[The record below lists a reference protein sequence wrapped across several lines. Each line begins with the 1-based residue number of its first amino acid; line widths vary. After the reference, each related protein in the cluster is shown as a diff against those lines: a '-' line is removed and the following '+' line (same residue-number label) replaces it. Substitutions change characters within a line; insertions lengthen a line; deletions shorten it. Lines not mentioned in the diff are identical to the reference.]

1 MRRLTI
7 LVFFILFSCS
17 KDNTLNNIQDTT
29 YTLSTSIVGKWDISN
44 SISSKS
50 RKSSLNCS
58 IFSLVF
64 STDGTFTINTSNG
77 QSSGK
82 FTVDSESLLK
92 LGAEGTISNIS
103 IVNDEISFT
112 LTLTNCTVSASGT
125 KDEEYVPGECSSFLE
140 CNKGLIFGNID
151 NTGGSFNENSDYE
164 GVFLEFIND
173 SISNVLKQYNP
184 SSYDEC
190 NRSTICYTLD
200 DISISSNDKE
210 KVIMLMNS
218 PDTLKI
224 LQSLYYGGKWEDY
237 FFRYS
242 KNSNSELLVE
252 ESYDKNFI
260 VLEDS
265 TALPNFSREQ
275 LDVYL
280 SDTPLCLT
288 PDYTSM
294 TFLEF
299 LCGRVFSAGRQING
313 IYYESALSFD
323 TNLEEFLWFIY
334 NDKCE
339 SYPEGIFINND
350 YGDETYTIV
359 RNEYTDDPVYPGYGT
374 GHLTVNSI
382 VSYTLS
388 SGETAVD
395 TNTLEFEF
403 IDDGIRASFSDR
415 FYYSNYQGNQ
425 LSGRDSLCTSTIK
438 NY

>member
-1 MRRLTI
+1 
-7 LVFFILFSCS
+7 
-17 KDNTLNNIQDTT
+17 
-29 YTLSTSIVGKWDISN
+29 
-44 SISSKS
+44 
-50 RKSSLNCS
+50 NCS

-237 FFRYS
+237 FFR
-242 KNSNSELLVE
+242 
-252 ESYDKNFI
+252 
-260 VLEDS
+260 
-265 TALPNFSREQ
+265 
-275 LDVYL
+275 
-280 SDTPLCLT
+280 
-288 PDYTSM
+288 
-294 TFLEF
+294 
-299 LCGRVFSAGRQING
+299 
-313 IYYESALSFD
+313 
-323 TNLEEFLWFIY
+323 
-334 NDKCE
+334 
-339 SYPEGIFINND
+339 
-350 YGDETYTIV
+350 
-359 RNEYTDDPVYPGYGT
+359 
-374 GHLTVNSI
+374 
-382 VSYTLS
+382 
-388 SGETAVD
+388 
-395 TNTLEFEF
+395 
-403 IDDGIRASFSDR
+403 
-415 FYYSNYQGNQ
+415 
-425 LSGRDSLCTSTIK
+425 
-438 NY
+438 